1 MISLRK
7 AQDRGHFNH
16 GWLDTYHTFSFAD
29 YYDPGQMGFS
39 VLRVI
44 NEDRVAPGKGF
55 ATHGHRDMEIITYV
69 LEGALEHKDSLG
81 TGSVIRPGEVQRM
94 SAGSGITHSEF
105 NHSGTEPVHFLQIWI
120 LPDRKGLPPDY
131 EQKFFAPQERFG
143 RWRLVASPD
152 GSQGSVAIHQDAFL
166 YVTELKDAES
176 VDHRLA
182 PGRSAYLQLARG
194 RATVNGQALSAGDGA
209 RISDETDIRLTG
221 QNGTEALLFDL
232 P

>member
-7 AQDRGHFNH
+7 ARDRGHFNH
-16 GWLDTYHTFSFAD
+16 GWLDTCHTFSFAD
-29 YYDPGQMGFS
+29 YFDPGQMGFS

-44 NEDRVAPGKGF
+44 NEDVVAPGKGF

-105 NHSGTEPVHFLQIWI
+105 NHSKTEPVHFLQIWV
-120 LPDRKGLPPDY
+120 LPDRKDLPPGY
-131 EQKFFAPQERFG
+131 EQKFFTPQERHG

-152 GSQGSVAIHQDAFL
+152 GCQDSVTIRQNAFL
-166 YVTELKDAES
+166 YVTGLNDAES
-176 VDHRLA
+176 AEHSLA
-182 PGRSAYLQLARG
+182 PGRTAYLHLARG
-194 RATVNGQALSAGDGA
+194 QATVNGQTLTAGDGA
-209 RISDETDIRLTG
+209 RINDEAEIRLTG
-221 QNGTEALLFDL
+221 RQKTEALLFDL

>member
-16 GWLDTYHTFSFAD
+16 GCLDTYHTFSFAD
-29 YYDPGQMGFS
+29 YHDPGQMGFS

-44 NEDRVAPGKGF
+44 NEDVVAPGKGF

-81 TGSVIRPGEVQRM
+81 TGSVIRPGEIQRM

-105 NHSGTEPVHFLQIWI
+105 NHSKTEPVHFLQIWI
-120 LPDRKGLPPDY
+120 VSDRKELPPGY
-131 EQKFFAPQERFG
+131 EQKFFAPQERHG
-143 RWRLVASPD
+143 QWRLVASPD
-152 GSQGSVAIHQDAFL
+152 GREGSVTIRQNAFL
-166 YVTELKDAES
+166 YVTGLNDAES
-176 VDHRLA
+176 AEYSLA
-182 PGRSAYLQLARG
+182 PGRTAYLHLARG
-194 RATVNGQALSAGDGA
+194 QATVNGQALTAGDAA
-209 RISDETDIRLTG
+209 RINDETEIRLAG
-221 QNGTEALLFDL
+221 RQNAEALLFDL